1 VPSWIRVL
9 LVALV
14 VACVLPVT
22 AASARPLAGN
32 LRIAIDGAAA
42 SADFSRTAD
51 RSQVVVLQQWESDK
65 VRALKAA
72 NPGVKVLMYRNLSG
86 MSRADR
92 WGHTGTGVTTQDA
105 ESHPEWYLR
114 NTSGD
119 RFTFKDYTY
128 VWAAD
133 IGLRSFQERWLA
145 NVSARLEEADWDGV
159 LVDDTNP
166 TIMYHYDVGAVAKYP
181 SDAAYSAATGSA
193 LAYIGPRLRAQG
205 ALVIPNFGT
214 WRLYTETV
222 GGWLKYVSGGMEEHF
237 TKWGS
242 SPAEGH
248 ITGLEW
254 DSQLK
259 MLKQV
264 QAMGRLFLG
273 VSHSSRNDEAAA
285 RYGWATTLLAA
296 DGSAT
301 FGVHDDYTHETW
313 FPEYGYDLG
322 APAGKESANA
332 DGIHRRVF
340 KRGLV
345 LVNPTKGSVRV
356 RFGRRYRGSGLGP
369 STGTV
374 MRPHSGL
381 VLVADGAARRSAR
394 ARAQRRRRRAAR
406 RSVRVRVACKSGR
419 RPCRRAITVALRAKG
434 RRVVVGRRRVAVRRT
449 TRVRV
454 RISAKG
460 HAALERGRHLRI
472 IVRARR

>member
-1 VPSWIRVL
+1 VPSRIRVL

-22 AASARPLAGN
+22 AASARPVAGN

-105 ESHPEWYLR
+105 EGHPEWYLR
-114 NTSGD
+114 NTSGN

-145 NVSARLEEADWDGV
+145 NTTARLKEADWDGV

-205 ALVIPNFGT
+205 ALVVPNFGT
-214 WRLYTETV
+214 WRLYTDTV

-242 SPAEGH
+242 SPSEGH
-248 ITGLEW
+248 ITGAEW
-254 DSQLK
+254 DNQLK
-259 MLKQV
+259 LLKQT
-264 QAMGRLFLG
+264 QAIGKLFLG
-273 VSHSSRNDEAAA
+273 VSHSSLGDAAAA

-301 FGVHDDYTHETW
+301 FGLHDDYTHETW
-313 FPEYGYDLG
+313 FPEYRYDLG
-322 APAGKESANA
+322 APAGRESAGA
-332 DGIHRRVF
+332 DGVHRRVF

-356 RFGRRYRGSGLGP
+356 RFGGRYRGAGLGRTA
-369 STGTV
+369 TGAV

-381 VLVADGAARRSAR
+381 VLVAA
-394 ARAQRRRRRAAR
+394 RAAR
-406 RSVRVRVACKSGR
+406 RSVKVRVACRSGR
-419 RPCRRAITVALRAKG
+419 RPCRRAITVAVRAKG
-434 RRVVVGRRRVAVRRT
+434 RRVVVGRRHVAVRRT

-460 HAALERGRHLRI
+460 HAALERGRRLRI
-472 IVRARR
+472 VVRARR